1 MREVVLDTETTGL
14 DPNDGHRIVEIGAL
28 ELINHVPS
36 GRVFHTYVNPDRD
49 MPADALAVHG
59 LTSAFLRDQ
68 PSFADVARDLLAFL
82 DSDRDANP
90 APAGLVIHNAGF
102 DVAFINSELVRL
114 GLPAFGPERPI
125 IDTLGLA
132 RTRFPGAPNSL
143 DALCRRFN
151 VDASARLRHGAL
163 LDAELLAECYLGLI
177 GGRQPDLGLV
187 AIATARRVTVVRHR
201 ETRPPRLHAPSAEE
215 LAAHAAF
222 LEQLTSPIWLA

>member
-28 ELINHVPS
+28 ELINHLPS
-36 GRVFHTYVNPDRD
+36 GRVFHAYLNPDRD
-49 MPADALAVHG
+49 IPAEALAVHG

-68 PSFADVARDLLAFL
+68 PSFADVAKDFLAFL

-90 APAGLVIHNAGF
+90 APAGLVIHNADF
-102 DVAFINSELVRL
+102 DLPFINSELVRL
-114 GLPAFGPERPI
+114 GLPALGPERSI
-125 IDTLGLA
+125 IDTLSLA

-143 DALCRRFN
+143 DALCRRFAI
-151 VDASARLRHGAL
+151 DGSARLRHGAL
-163 LDAELLAECYLGLI
+163 LDAELLAECYLGLV

-187 AIATARRVTVVRHR
+187 VVSARRTVLRIR
-201 ETRPPRLHAPSAEE
+201 ERPPRPARPHAPTPEE

-222 LEQLTSPIWLA
+222 LALIKDAVWLA

>member
-14 DPNDGHRIVEIGAL
+14 DPHDGHRIVEIGAL

-49 MPADALAVHG
+49 MPADALLVHG

-68 PSFADVARDLLAFL
+68 PSFADVAADLLAFL
-82 DSDRDANP
+82 DSDRDAKP

-102 DVAFINSELVRL
+102 DVAFLNSELVRL
-114 GLPAFGPERPI
+114 GLPTLGPERSI
-125 IDTLGLA
+125 VDTLNLA

-151 VDASARLRHGAL
+151 VDASARIRHGAL
-163 LDAELLAECYLGLI
+163 LDAELLAEVYLGLI

-187 AIATARRVTVVRHR
+187 VVAARRTVLRVR
-201 ETRPPRLHAPSAEE
+201 ERPPRPVRAHAPTAEE
-215 LAAHAAF
+215 RAAHQAF
-222 LEQLTSPIWLA
+222 LALIKDPVWLA

>member
-28 ELINHVPS
+28 ELINHLPS

-68 PSFADVARDLLAFL
+68 PSFAEVAKDLLAFL

-102 DVAFINSELVRL
+102 DVPFINSELVRL
-114 GLPAFGPERPI
+114 GLPALGLERPI
-125 IDTLGLA
+125 IDTLSLA

-151 VDASARLRHGAL
+151 VDAAARLRHGAL

-187 AIATARRVTVVRHR
+187 VVSARRTVLRIR
-201 ETRPPRLHAPSAEE
+201 ERPPRPARAHAPTPEE

-222 LEQLTSPIWLA
+222 LALIKDPVWLA